1 MRNIHLIIPF
11 SRPENKDKLIEAYR
25 PMGVILHPIMFEDEI
40 INFGEDDE
48 NKRWIEPY
56 YIKDKSEDCKVL
68 MPGTYKRNC
77 WIKDCNNPICEVE
90 IIDLDYYVT
99 ADDDDMYEPNVMDE
113 IRKMDDDIVIISMKR
128 GHRIPKTAL
137 SPRDYPTNTLFAA
150 PENVELG
157 SISAQQSFVK
167 GHIFKQHLHN
177 ENIHV
182 WDGELIVHHKESGEQ
197 IAYRPDLFALFNYY
211 EPERWD
217 HNQPKVVFG
226 CMINDPQRF
235 SMVLRQSQINSPLMF
250 VQNPESATKGLN
262 ILLDKA
268 ELESADICVLVHQD
282 VYMRSGWV
290 DQLRYQVKMLPDD
303 WTCAGVIGKDSSGL
317 VCGKFHDMRIP
328 DHFNT
333 SDIHSF
339 PQEVCCFDE
348 AVIIINMKKGFRFDE
363 DLTGWDLYGTLVV
376 IQSWEMGG
384 KAYVLDLFTEH
395 YCMRPFTWAPCETF
409 IKNYKWLH
417 DRFSAKWKLDS
428 TALGLSPDATER
440 LAQIREFM
448 TSAAPFD
455 EEEKIK
461 EVA

>member
-1 MRNIHLIIPF
+1 MNWKRIHLIIPF
-11 SRPENKDKLIEAYR
+11 SRPENRNKFIEAYR
-25 PMGVILHPIMFEDEI
+25 PMGVILHPIMFEDETCDFGSETWVIPI
-40 INFGEDDE
+40 IIPGN
-48 NKRWIEPY
+48 
-56 YIKDKSEDCKVL
+56 STDCKVM
-68 MPGTYKRNC
+68 MPGCYKRNYFIQHYC
-77 WIKDCNNPICEVE
+77 VLD
-90 IIDLDYYVT
+90 DDYYVT

-113 IRKMDDDIVIISMKR
+113 IHKMDSDIVIISMKR
-128 GHRIPKTAL
+128 GHRIPK
-137 SPRDYPTNTLFAA
+137 SIKPPRDYPTNTLFAA

-157 SISAQQSFVK
+157 CISAQQSFVK
-167 GHIFKQHLHN
+167 GRIFKQHLHN

-268 ELESADICVLVHQD
+268 ELESADICCLVHQD
-282 VYMRSGWV
+282 MYFRYGWIDQVRS
-290 DQLRYQVKMLPDD
+290 QIKMLPDS
-303 WTCAGVIGKDSSGL
+303 WVVCGPIGKDASGL

-339 PQEVCCFDE
+339 PHEACCFDE
-348 AVIIINMKKGFRFDE
+348 AVIIVNIKKGFRFDE
-363 DLTGWDLYGTLVV
+363 ALKDFDLYGTLCVLQAWESSQTAWV
-376 IQSWEMGG
+376 I
-384 KAYVLDLFTEH
+384 DCFCEH
-395 YCMRPFTWAPCETF
+395 YCLRPFTWSPSESFC
-409 IKNYKWLH
+409 KQYKMLH
-417 DRFSAKWKLDS
+417 DRFSARWKIDS

-440 LAQIREFM
+440 LEQIREFM
-448 TSAAPFD
+448 TSAAQFD
-455 EEEKIK
+455 KEEK

>member
-25 PMGVILHPIMFEDEI
+25 PMGVILHPIMFEDEEI
-40 INFGEDDE
+40 EFPDE
-48 NKRWIEPY
+48 EWIQPFVIRE
-56 YIKDKSEDCKVL
+56 KSTDCKAM
-68 MPGTYKRNC
+68 MPGTYKRNR
-77 WIKDCNNPICEVE
+77 WIGSRIVFGN
-90 IIDLDYYVT
+90 DYYVT
-99 ADDDDMYEPNVMDE
+99 ADDDDMYEPNVMSE
-113 IRKMDDDIVIISMKR
+113 IRQMNDDIVVISMKR
-128 GHRIPKTAL
+128 GHRIPKGIKP
-137 SPRDYPTNTLFAA
+137 PRDYPTNTLFAA

-167 GHIFKQHLHN
+167 GHIFKQHLHD
-177 ENIHV
+177 EEIHV
-182 WDGELIVHHKESGEQ
+182 WDGELIIHHKESGEQ

-262 ILLDKA
+262 ILLDKS
-268 ELESADICVLVHQD
+268 ELESADIAVLCHQD
-282 VYMRSGWV
+282 IYFRQGWV
-290 DQLRYQVKMLPDD
+290 EQLRYQVKMLSDD
-303 WTCAGVIGKDSSGL
+303 WICAGVIGKDATGL

-348 AVIIINMKKGFRFDE
+348 AVIIINMNKGFRFDE

-395 YCMRPFTWAPCETF
+395 YCMRPFSWSPCETF
-409 IKNYKWLH
+409 IKNYKLLH

-440 LAQIREFM
+440 LEQIREFM

-455 EEEKIK
+455 EVVEEEYSTNSLDD